1 MLVTKSDL
9 AFSHLNVCRRYE
21 LSHVMAG
28 TVKAL
33 SPWPELAAQMS
44 EIYAEKFE
52 QVVGE
57 GQNELELNCDVYYA
71 LVLQRKGSAALP

>member
-1 MLVTKSDL
+1 
-9 AFSHLNVCRRYE
+9 
-21 LSHVMAG
+21 MAG

-57 GQNELELNCDVYYA
+57 GQNELELNCDVSYA